1 MDLQH
6 KLLVAYLMIFIVTFC
21 VAPFVNQ
28 MKLYLG
34 ISVPILVLLAIAL
47 GVYTYQNNKNDNS
60 NNNKK
65 HS

>member
-21 VAPFVNQ
+21 VTPFVNQ

-34 ISVPILVLLAIAL
+34 VSVPILVVLAIAL
-47 GVYTYQNNKNDNS
+47 LVYAYQNNKN
-60 NNNKK
+60 NNNDKK

>member
-34 ISVPILVLLAIAL
+34 VSVPILVVLAIAL
-47 GVYTYQNNKNDNS
+47 LVYAYQNKK
-60 NNNKK
+60 NNNNDKK